1 MSTIL
6 KALRRLEDQKSQDAA
21 QRPLR
26 DEVVLPPTRSTA
38 RTSLVRAALAGIV
51 LAISGAALLW
61 ALRPASEP
69 VAVTAPEPLPP
80 VAAAPPAAATG
91 SEPTRITVAA
101 PAPGSAAQVVVP
113 PAPPDFEIVRPDPNA
128 QARPIAPRSLPTIA
142 QDEVLA
148 TEPSPTAPRILP
160 VPAPAPADEY
170 VDEPLEEAPEPRMAA
185 RGPAVRVAKTL
196 WHPAADRRLAWIEVS
211 GQTALREVREGE
223 RVGPYLV
230 LEIEPTAVLLSNGGV
245 EIRREVGP

>member
-21 QRPLR
+21 RRPLR
-26 DEVVLPPTRSTA
+26 DEVVLPPTRGTA
-38 RTSLVRAALAGIV
+38 RTSVVRAALAGVV
-51 LAISGAALLW
+51 LAISGAALLY
-61 ALRPASEP
+61 ALRPVSEP
-69 VAVTAPEPLPP
+69 VVVAAPEPLPP
-80 VAAAPPAAATG
+80 VAAAPAPEPQP
-91 SEPTRITVAA
+91 EPTRITVTA
-101 PAPGSAAQVVVP
+101 PAPGGAAQVVVP
-113 PAPPDFEIVRPDPNA
+113 PAAPDFEIVRPDPNA
-128 QARPIAPRSLPTIA
+128 LPRPIAPRALPTIA

-160 VPAPAPADEY
+160 VPEPADAY
-170 VDEPLEEAPEPRMAA
+170 VDEPLEQAPAPRVAT

-196 WHPAADRRLAWIEVS
+196 WHPDADRRLAWIEVS

-230 LEIEPTAVLLSNGGV
+230 LEIEPTAVLLSDGQV
-245 EIRREVGP
+245 ELRREVGP